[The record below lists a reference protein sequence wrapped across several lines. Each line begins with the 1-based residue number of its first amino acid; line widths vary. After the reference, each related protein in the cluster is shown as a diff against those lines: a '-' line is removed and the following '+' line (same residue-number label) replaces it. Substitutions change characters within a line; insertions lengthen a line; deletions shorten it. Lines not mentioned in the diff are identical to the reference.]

1 MRVSKLAKPGP
12 IIISIWL
19 LCYLIWAFYLPY
31 EWIRAIRKFLFEEHL
46 NLKTIKSFGAHVVT
60 SFLSLPVEFQIFG
73 IFLLVAIAISAALG
87 INRFKW
93 RALAHSGDRRRS
105 RR

>member
-19 LCYLIWAFYLPY
+19 ICYLIWAFYLPY

-46 NLKTIKSFGAHVVT
+46 NLKTIKSFGVHVVT
-60 SFLSLPVEFQIFG
+60 GFLSLPVAFQIFG
-73 IFLLVAIAISAALG
+73 IFLLVALAIGVALG
-87 INRFKW
+87 INRFKG
-93 RALAHSGDRRRS
+93 RTLAYSGDRRRP

>member
-19 LCYLIWAFYLPY
+19 ICYLIWAFYLPY

-46 NLKTIKSFGAHVVT
+46 NLKTIKSFGVHVVT
-60 SFLSLPVEFQIFG
+60 GFLSLPVAFQIFG
-73 IFLLVAIAISAALG
+73 IFLLVALAIGVALG
-87 INRFKW
+87 INRFKG
-93 RALAHSGDRRRS
+93 RTLDSGDRRRL
-105 RR
+105 R